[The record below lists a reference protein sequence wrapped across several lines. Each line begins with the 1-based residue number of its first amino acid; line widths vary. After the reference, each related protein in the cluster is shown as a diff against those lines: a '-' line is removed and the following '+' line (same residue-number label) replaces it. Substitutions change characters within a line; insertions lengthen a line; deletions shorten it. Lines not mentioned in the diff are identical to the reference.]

1 MVIKMKTPPRPTE
14 PETDSNEDSPPASA
28 DPLRGVSSTAGGH
41 ISKDRKSTEVEF
53 SRLKNLVPSISK
65 KNTVSKLDVILEAIR
80 YIDQLQGQ
88 LVEQIQEQRI
98 HPSVASEFLTGIG
111 KENQTN
117 SSTALKMKL
126 KASLEHQTW
135 FVFFVLIWLVLMLMN
150 WNPKKP
156 WARGLFQD
164 SRFVCVQSFKQTFE
178 DCDIHL

>member
-14 PETDSNEDSPPASA
+14 PESDSNEDSPPASA
-28 DPLRGVSSTAGGH
+28 DPLRGVSSAAGGH

-98 HPSVASEFLTGIG
+98 HPSVASEFLTGLG

-126 KASLEHQTW
+126 KASLEHQT
-135 FVFFVLIWLVLMLMN
+135 
-150 WNPKKP
+150 
-156 WARGLFQD
+156 
-164 SRFVCVQSFKQTFE
+164 
-178 DCDIHL
+178 

>member
-1 MVIKMKTPPRPTE
+1 MKTPPRPTE
-14 PETDSNEDSPPASA
+14 PESDSNEDSPPASA
-28 DPLRGVSSTAGGH
+28 DPLRGVSSSSGH

-111 KENQTN
+111 KENQSN
-117 SSTALKMKL
+117 SSTELKMKL
-126 KASLEHQTW
+126 KASLEHQT
-135 FVFFVLIWLVLMLMN
+135 
-150 WNPKKP
+150 
-156 WARGLFQD
+156 
-164 SRFVCVQSFKQTFE
+164 
-178 DCDIHL
+178 